1 LPQIILMKQ
10 QNHDTYVTGLF
21 YALACYITW
30 GLFPLYW
37 KLLVHVP
44 SQQILAHR
52 IIWSVVFLIA
62 MLLVLRNRNFLVYL
76 KRPRTLGL
84 LFITGTLVGGNWF
97 VYIYAVNHDHIV
109 EASLGYYINPLVNVL
124 FGVLFLKERL
134 GKLKLIAVAFALAGV
149 AWLAFHIGRVP
160 WISLFLAFSFA
171 LYALFRKKANLESLP
186 GLLIETLLLSP
197 MALYYLWFVNQQGS
211 GVFLHASLL
220 INFLLILGGPVT
232 AIPLFWFGKAATR
245 IPLSTIGFIQYLSP
259 TLQLML
265 GVLVYREPF
274 SPVYLA
280 SFMLV
285 WTALVIYSV
294 SLMREYR
301 KRRISV

>member
-1 LPQIILMKQ
+1 MKQ

>member
-1 LPQIILMKQ
+1 MPQIILMKQ

-301 KRRISV
+301 KRRISL